1 MITFIFSLTS
11 LHLLFICSITR
22 PPSQILFFI
31 FLKIFNKNGKYR
43 RYIAPKP
50 IYRRY
55 FRFFPDFSVN
65 RLSMLYIVSIDTD
78 TRYIDDISSIYR
90 DIFNN
95 TRWYTFDW
103 RSSYDTI
110 CTTQLFTRYCPVQ
123 DYNGANT
130 TSPTRPDFASLLG
143 QALKKRPR
151 YIDLHFS
158 LSERYGTPRVVWPTE
173 SYKVNSLKFGPSS
186 ILSIHKF
193 SR

>member
-1 MITFIFSLTS
+1 MENIGDISPL
-11 LHLLFICSITR
+11 
-22 PPSQILFFI
+22 
-31 FLKIFNKNGKYR
+31 N
-43 RYIAPKP
+43 RYIGD
-50 IYRRY
+50 I
-55 FRFFPDFSVN
+55 FDFFPISLSTDYRCYISY
-65 RLSMLYIVSIDTD
+65 RLTPIH
-78 TRYIDDISSIYR
+78 DISTIYR

-151 YIDLHFS
+151 YMDLHLS
-158 LSERYGTPRVVWPTE
+158 LSERYGTPRIVWPTE